1 MYRLRHIAHK
11 GFDVGHGGGAVL
23 GKKFDDG
30 TADDGT
36 ITDFGHGGGL
46 LRGGNAKADGAGQA
60 GILADQLHHGGNIRL
75 DLAAGT
81 GNAKGGNDVD
91 KAAGLF
97 CNHGNALLR
106 GGGNQADEIQ
116 PILAAQAVKL
126 FFFLIRH
133 IGKDQAVHADLG
145 GSGNELF
152 AALINDKEYHTAN
165 GKIVAPRYNVNL
177 TLQNSVTFINVLAGL
192 FDNNGDGFDFLIGM
206 DIISQGN
213 LAVTNSN
220 GVKLISFEY
229 PTHGTIDFTSMQ

>member
-1 MYRLRHIAHK
+1 MYRLCHIAHK

-23 GKKFDDG
+23 GKELDDSA
-30 TADDGT
+30 ADDGT
-36 ITDFGHGGGL
+36 IADFGHGGSL

-60 GILADQLHHGGNIRL
+60 GVLADQIHHGGNIRL
-75 DLAAGT
+75 DLAAGA
-81 GNAKGGNDVD
+81 GNAQGGNNVD
-91 KAAGLF
+91 KAAGLLG
-97 CNHGNALLR
+97 NHSNALLR

-116 PILAAQAVKL
+116 PVLAA
-126 FFFLIRH
+126 
-133 IGKDQAVHADLG
+133 QAVHADLG

-177 TLQNSVTFINVLAGL
+177 TLQNSVTFINVLAGP